1 MKEKDKK
8 RELYCNLEYFM
19 KHGCRGCKLGRKCDE
34 WDRDRVKRNR
44 SDCDNRD
51 TDISD
56 NKELKELSNNEIQD
70 KW

>member
-1 MKEKDKK
+1 
-8 RELYCNLEYFM
+8 M

-34 WDRDRVKRNR
+34 WDRDRIKRNR